1 MTIMRIHRASGRM
14 LALATLSL
22 LLCAAPAL
30 PQALEY
36 DLKAALLFKIA
47 KFIRWP
53 DGSFAAGNLQLCIIG
68 RDDFGTSADELI
80 GKRLQG
86 QSVAIVRLKPQ
97 QSAAGCHIIFISRSE
112 HEHLPSILAGL
123 ARSPAL
129 TVSDIDGFAAQGG
142 VVGFATRDK
151 KISFEINAAAGKR
164 AGLEIS
170 AQLLQLA
177 TLVGDARP
185 ENTP

>member
-1 MTIMRIHRASGRM
+1 
-14 LALATLSL
+14 
-22 LLCAAPAL
+22 L

-36 DLKAALLFKIA
+36 DLKAALLFKIG

-53 DGSFAAGNLQLCIIG
+53 DGIFAGGNLQLCIVG
-68 RDDFGTSADELI
+68 RDDFGNSADGLA

-86 QSVAIVRLKPQ
+86 QAMTIVRMKPKE
-97 QSAAGCHIIFISRSE
+97 SMSGCHIVFISRSE
-112 HEHLPSILAGL
+112 QEHVGAILSAL
-123 ARSPAL
+123 ARQPAL
-129 TVSDIDGFAAQGG
+129 TVSDIEGFAAQGG

-151 KISFEINAAAGKR
+151 KINFEINAAAGKR

-185 ENTP
+185 ESSP